1 MTIEDTYTPT
11 AAEKK
16 LLEVLINPQNV
27 GESVQELCNLAGVS
41 RNKYYDAMKK
51 KAFVKLVNDIT
62 MDLIKG
68 KTADVLNA
76 TYKFA
81 LTEKGHQDR
90 KMLLTI
96 AGVYTDKRETELSGG
111 IDVNQRYT
119 EMSDSELKE
128 LAIKY
133 EKLNAKSD

>member
-11 AAEKK
+11 TAEKK

-96 AGVYTDKRETELSGG
+96 AGIYTDKKETEISGG
-111 IDVNQRYT
+111 INVNNPLAGLT
-119 EMSDSELKE
+119 TDELRKA
-128 LAIKY
+128 LRHG
-133 EKLNAKSD
+133 SS